1 MKRKLLDTSKCAV
14 MFLFVLILCLG
25 KSNNSI
31 AQTIAQISISGK
43 VKDNKGNP
51 IPGASIS
58 VKGTTQVVA
67 SDANGNFKISAQNR
81 ESLVVT
87 FIGYV
92 TQTILINNQTQL
104 NITLA
109 EDAGKSLND
118 VVVIG
123 YGTQKRS
130 DVTGSIVSVPKARLS
145 QLPVTNVLQS
155 IEGAVAG
162 VNISTT

>member
-1 MKRKLLDTSKCAV
+1 MKRKLLATSNCAV
-14 MFLFVLILCLG
+14 MFLFVLILSLG

-51 IPGASIS
+51 IPGASIT

-67 SDANGNFKISAQNR
+67 SDANGNFKISAQKG
-81 ESLVVT
+81 ESLVIT

-92 TQTILINNQTQL
+92 TNTVLVANDTQL
-104 NITLA
+104 SIVLA
-109 EDAGKSLND
+109 EDKDKNLQEVI
-118 VVVIG
+118 VVG

-145 QLPVTNVLQS
+145 QLPVTFTPATAPS
-155 IEGAVAG
+155 ID
-162 VNISTT
+162 